1 MSEHDFKEMI
11 SKMSE
16 AGIKKNIQHQINMD
30 VELYASKIRREIK
43 KFKHFNKNLI
53 KKIKSKKLKNVETS
67 IKKKFKIVS
76 KLCFNTLAY
85 LKSDRTD
92 LYVDIEGNYSIP
104 SCLIPSIMRKIPL
117 DNNSISLVE

>member
-11 SKMSE
+11 SKMSK

-53 KKIKSKKLKNVETS
+53 KKKYERYIRNV
-67 IKKKFKIVS
+67 
-76 KLCFNTLAY
+76 
-85 LKSDRTD
+85 
-92 LYVDIEGNYSIP
+92 
-104 SCLIPSIMRKIPL
+104 
-117 DNNSISLVE
+117 